1 MSVRRTKDNIT
12 PNNKSIQKQ
21 LDKLPRQAWDVFY
34 KATPIKTGN
43 ARRNTKLV
51 GNKTIVAKYPYAQ
64 RLDEGYSKQAP
75 DGMVKPTED
84 FIKQRLDQIFGSNF
98 RWRT

>member
-1 MSVRRTKDNIT
+1 MSVKRTKDNIT
-12 PNNKSIQKQ
+12 PNNRSIQKQ
-21 LDKLPRQAWDVFY
+21 LDKLPRQAYDVFY
-34 KATPIKTGN
+34 DATPRKTGN

-75 DGMVKPTED
+75 KGMVNPTVA
-84 FIKQRLDQIFGSNF
+84 FIKKRLGEIFGSNF
-98 RWRT
+98 KWRT

>member
-1 MSVRRTKDNIT
+1 MSVRVKRNTLSPRIREIN
-12 PNNKSIQKQ
+12 KQ
-21 LDKLPRQAWDVFY
+21 LDKLPRQAWDFFY

-43 ARRNTKLV
+43 ARRNTRLV

-75 DGMVKPTED
+75 DGMVKPTLA
-84 FIKQRLDQIFGSNF
+84 FIRTRVKEIFGGKF
-98 RWRT
+98 

>member
-1 MSVRRTKDNIT
+1 MSVRIKRNTIT
-12 PNNKSIQKQ
+12 PKVHSINKQ

-75 DGMVKPTED
+75 DGMVQPTLA
-84 FIKQRLDQIFGSNF
+84 FIKQRIQEIFGGKF
-98 RWRT
+98 KWR